1 MPEAASELQK
11 WGAFAFGAVIGWNL
25 YLINRYRAGA
35 VSVADVATLI
45 TAIGG
50 SAVLALFDPKTDL
63 FGFYGIGLSVG
74 FFAYF
79 LVLLIMVAMSPKF
92 GVEWFLDGRR
102 KRPEADEDIASGAAG
117 TVRPMESGG
126 RSPR

>member
-1 MPEAASELQK
+1 MDEAASELQK

-25 YLINRYRAGA
+25 YMINRYRAGA
-35 VSVADVATLI
+35 VSLADVGTLI
-45 TAIGG
+45 AAIGG

-79 LVLLIMVAMSPKF
+79 FVLLIMVAVSPKF

-102 KRPEADEDIASGAAG
+102 KRPEADEEIPSDAAG
-117 TVRPMESGG
+117 TAHPMAAGG
-126 RSPR
+126 KSPR